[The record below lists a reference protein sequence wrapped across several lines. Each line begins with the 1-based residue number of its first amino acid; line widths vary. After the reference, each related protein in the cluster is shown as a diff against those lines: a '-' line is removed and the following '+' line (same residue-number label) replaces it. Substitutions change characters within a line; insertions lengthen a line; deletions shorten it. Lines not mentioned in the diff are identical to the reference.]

1 MFTSSGAHVWS
12 PMMVLMPCVCACAV
26 YYLQIAMTRLRSSS
40 KGKSTSIHMGIAA
53 GICAC
58 KSCEQVAVVCCGLW
72 PSLCGALVL
81 VATVATAMM
90 AIRAIVIMPAVVAAT
105 QEVAFPRWGDAMVM
119 CDGNK
124 VSIFAS
130 DNASAG
136 TTAEQ
141 FACTWGCAVGVNE
154 SVDPAR
160 PIKMSGG
167 RGTSSAVD
175 NAPVSPVS
183 PDPLG
188 PAGTVVKVDIDA
200 REVGPLGIDTH
211 G

>member
-1 MFTSSGAHVWS
+1 
-12 PMMVLMPCVCACAV
+12 
-26 YYLQIAMTRLRSSS
+26 MTRLRGSS
-40 KGKSTSIHMGIAA
+40 KGESASIRMGIR
-53 GICAC
+53 AC
-58 KSCEQVAVVCCGLW
+58 KSCEQVAVVRCGLW
-72 PSLCGALVL
+72 PSLRGALVL
-81 VATVATAMM
+81 VATVATAMTAM
-90 AIRAIVIMPAVVAAT
+90 RAIVIMPAVAEAT
-105 QEVAFPRWGDAMVM
+105 REVALPRRGDAMVM
-119 CDGNK
+119 CDGDK
-124 VSIFAS
+124 ASIFAS
-130 DNASAG
+130 DNAGAG

-154 SVDPAR
+154 SVDPAG

-200 REVGPLGIDTH
+200 REVGPPGIDTH